1 MQKIKCLMMML
12 AAFVVLMSCS
22 KNDDSIIG
30 DWLPLF
36 FDNQNIE
43 VPSEGGDY
51 VSKIKNY
58 YSEFFIYKVEAIQGD
73 NAVTVYDAKNS
84 AFVSS
89 VKSEWF
95 NIGVSNEDKKVIEIH
110 IEPNT
115 AGMDRKLQ
123 IVLSPSITG
132 RVTASV
138 NVTQSGK

>member
-1 MQKIKCLMMML
+1 MRKIKCLMMML
-12 AAFVVLMSCS
+12 AAIVVLMSCS
-22 KNDDSIIG
+22 KNDDTIIG

-36 FDNQNIE
+36 FDNQDIK

-51 VSKIKNY
+51 VSEIKDF
-58 YSEFFIYKVEAIQGD
+58 YSEFFIYKVETIQGD

-84 AFVSS
+84 PFVSS

-95 NIGVSNEDKKVIEIH
+95 SIGVSNEDKKVMEIH

-115 AGMDRKLQ
+115 TGMDRKLN
-123 IVLSPSITG
+123 IELSPSIIG

-138 NVTQSGK
+138 KVTQYGK

>member
-1 MQKIKCLMMML
+1 MRKIKCLMMML
-12 AAFVVLMSCS
+12 AAIVVLMSCS
-22 KNDDSIIG
+22 KNDDTIIG

-36 FDNQNIE
+36 FDNQDIE

-51 VSKIKNY
+51 VSEIKNY

-73 NAVTVYDAKNS
+73 DVVTVYDAKNS
-84 AFVSS
+84 PFVSS

-95 NIGVSNEDKKVIEIH
+95 NIGVSNEDKKVMEIH

-115 AGMDRKLQ
+115 TGMDRKLN
-123 IVLSPSITG
+123 IELSPSIIG

-138 NVTQSGK
+138 KVTQYGK